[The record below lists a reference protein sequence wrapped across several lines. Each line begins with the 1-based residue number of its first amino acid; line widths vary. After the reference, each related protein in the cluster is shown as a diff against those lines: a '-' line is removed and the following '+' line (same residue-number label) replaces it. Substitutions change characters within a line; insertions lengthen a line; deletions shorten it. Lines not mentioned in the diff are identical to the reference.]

1 MEVLIFT
8 SENGNVKITA
18 STAADMANCWRRF
31 RARVEDSETAKSE
44 AKATHYCDYH
54 STLKG
59 RLELAMP
66 LNNFHLEPVSDEN
79 ATEWK
84 EQPPVFYETAK

>member
-1 MEVLIFT
+1 MEVLIFK

-31 RARVEDSETAKSE
+31 RARVEDSEIAKSE
-44 AKATHYCDYH
+44 SKASLYCDYH

-59 RLELAMP
+59 TLELASP
-66 LNNFHLEPVSDEN
+66 QNHFHLEPVSDEN

-84 EQPPVFYETAK
+84 EQPPVFLRNR